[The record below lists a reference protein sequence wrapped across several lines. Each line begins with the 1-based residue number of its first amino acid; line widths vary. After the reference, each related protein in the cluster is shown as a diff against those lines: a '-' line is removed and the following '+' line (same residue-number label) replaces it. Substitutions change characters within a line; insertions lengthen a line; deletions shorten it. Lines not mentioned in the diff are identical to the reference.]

1 MNAVIYARY
10 SSDNQR
16 EESIEGQLREC
27 KAYCEKNDIAIVSS
41 YIDRALS
48 AKTDN
53 RPEFQ
58 RMIKDSAKG
67 AFGLV
72 VVWKLDRFSRNRY
85 DSARYKHILSKNGIK
100 VVSATEQISN
110 SPEGIILESLLEG
123 MAEYYS
129 AELAV
134 KVRRGL
140 TENALKCKY
149 NGGTLTYGYTI
160 DADRHYQIEPVTA
173 AVVQEIFGRY
183 ANGETMRAIRDDL
196 IRRGFTNAR
205 GKPID
210 PNFIPNLL
218 HNRRYIGEY
227 RYCDVAIPGG
237 IPAIVSE
244 ELFNRVQAMLAKN
257 RKATARYKAT
267 EEYLLSTKLFCGS
280 CGGMMVGETG
290 TGGHNKQAYHYY
302 RCSNSKKRKT
312 CTSTRK
318 TIRKQP
324 IEDFVVQAVMAHI
337 TNDSFVQHIADRVML
352 VQTEEST
359 ILPVLR
365 QQLAETER
373 GIDNML
379 NAIQQGI
386 ITESTQRRLQELE
399 DAKKQTELHILQE
412 QLQNPIIPREDITS
426 WIYKFRELNMKSMK
440 ARRLLIDSFV
450 NSVILYEDRILIV
463 FNYKDGEEIIKF
475 SDFPGSDMERASPP
489 KSTHFCECFSFA
501 VLQSVLAQFYPQ
513 TCVKL
518 SG

>member
-27 KAYCEKNDIAIVSS
+27 TAYCQKNDITIVGS

-58 RMIKDSAKG
+58 RMIQDSAKS
-67 AFGLV
+67 AFELV

-85 DSARYKHILSKNGIK
+85 DSARYKHILSKNGVK

-160 DADRHYQIEPVTA
+160 DAERHYQIEPVTA

-183 ANGETMRAIRDDL
+183 ANGETMRKIRDDL
-196 IRRGFTNAR
+196 IQRGFTNAR

-227 RYCDVAIPGG
+227 RYCDVVVPGG

-267 EEYLLSTKLFCGS
+267 EEYLLSTKLFCGV

-337 TNDSFVQHIADRVML
+337 TNDSLVQHIADRVML

-386 ITESTQRRLQELE
+386 ITESTQHRLQELE

-412 QLQNPIIPREDITS
+412 QLQNSIIPREDITS
-426 WIYKFRELNMKSMK
+426 WIYKFRELNMKSIK

-463 FNYKDGEEIIKF
+463 FNYKDGEEMIKF

-489 KSTHFCECFSFA
+489 ESTHFCECFSFA
-501 VLQSVLAQFYPQ
+501 VLQSVLTQFYPQ
-513 TCVKL
+513 VCVKL
-518 SG
+518 FG

>member
-1 MNAVIYARY
+1 
-10 SSDNQR
+10 
-16 EESIEGQLREC
+16 
-27 KAYCEKNDIAIVSS
+27 
-41 YIDRALS
+41 
-48 AKTDN
+48 
-53 RPEFQ
+53 
-58 RMIKDSAKG
+58 
-67 AFGLV
+67 
-72 VVWKLDRFSRNRY
+72 
-85 DSARYKHILSKNGIK
+85 
-100 VVSATEQISN
+100 
-110 SPEGIILESLLEG
+110 
-123 MAEYYS
+123 
-129 AELAV
+129 
-134 KVRRGL
+134 
-140 TENALKCKY
+140 
-149 NGGTLTYGYTI
+149 
-160 DADRHYQIEPVTA
+160 
-173 AVVQEIFGRY
+173 
-183 ANGETMRAIRDDL
+183 
-196 IRRGFTNAR
+196 
-205 GKPID
+205 
-210 PNFIPNLL
+210 
-218 HNRRYIGEY
+218 
-227 RYCDVAIPGG
+227 
-237 IPAIVSE
+237 
-244 ELFNRVQAMLAKN
+244 MLAKN

-337 TNDSFVQHIADRVML
+337 TNDSFVQHVTDRIML
-352 VQTEEST
+352 VQTEESA

-399 DAKKQTELHILQE
+399 DAKKQTELRILQE
-412 QLQNPIIPREDITS
+412 QLQNPVIPREDITH
-426 WIYKFRELNMKSMK
+426 WIYKFRELNMRSMK
-440 ARRLLIDSFV
+440 ARRLLINSFV

-463 FNYKDGEEIIKF
+463 FNYKDGEKTINF
-475 SDFPGSDMERASPP
+475 SDLAGSDMECATPP
-489 KSTHFCECFSFA
+489 ESTHFCECFSFA